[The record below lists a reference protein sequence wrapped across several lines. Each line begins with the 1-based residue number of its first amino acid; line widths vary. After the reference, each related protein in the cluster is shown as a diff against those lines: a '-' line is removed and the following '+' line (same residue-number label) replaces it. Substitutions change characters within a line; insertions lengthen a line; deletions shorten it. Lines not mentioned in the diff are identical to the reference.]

1 MILSVK
7 SVCGGSNEHDLLFHG
22 SVARIQWQRCVAV
35 VSGRWGVDVMSRL
48 TAIICAVVICLLVS
62 MGWAVSHYR
71 DNAITYKEQRDTVTH
86 KLTLANETI
95 TDMMKRQRDVA
106 ALDARYTKE
115 LADANA
121 TIESLRADV
130 SAGRK
135 RLQVAATCAK
145 STTGSSGMGDGESPR
160 LTADAELN
168 YYRLRSG
175 IDRITAQVNYL
186 QEYIRSQC
194 LK

>member
-1 MILSVK
+1 MNRV
-7 SVCGGSNEHDLLFHG
+7 
-22 SVARIQWQRCVAV
+22 
-35 VSGRWGVDVMSRL
+35 
-48 TAIICAVVICLLVS
+48 TAIISALVICIIVCLS
-62 MGWAVSHYR
+62 WAVNHYR
-71 DNAITYKEQRDTVTH
+71 DNAIAYKEQRDN
-86 KLTLANETI
+86 KASELEKANATI
-95 TDMMKRQRDVA
+95 ADMRKRQRDVA
-106 ALDARYTKE
+106 ELDARYTKE

-145 STTGSSGMGDGESPR
+145 STTGASGMGDGESSG

-175 IDRITAQVNYL
+175 IDKITAQVNYL
-186 QEYIRSQC
+186 QEYIRMQC
-194 LK
+194 LD